1 MQEHT
6 VRAFDADLEGLRRSI
21 SEMGGIAEKMLGDA
35 TAALVAHDAGLAQ
48 SVIAADSRLDFLQ
61 RDAEERA
68 ILTIARRQPL
78 AVDLRE
84 IVAAFR
90 VAADLERIGD
100 LAKNISKRVLAV
112 SGGLHPQQIVTGLQ
126 HMSDMALAQLKDVL
140 DAYAQHDADAALDVW
155 KRDDAIDALHNSM
168 FRELLTYMM
177 EDPRNITFCTHLLFC
192 AKNIERVG
200 DHTTNIAET
209 IYYLVTG
216 QSLGGERPKGDRTS
230 MMGQDAEPGPLSR
243 ETTS

>member
-1 MQEHT
+1 VE
-6 VRAFDADLEGLRRSI
+6 
-21 SEMGGIAEKMLGDA
+21 
-35 TAALVAHDAGLAQ
+35 HDAELAQ
-48 SVIAADSRLDFLQ
+48 SVIAADGRLDLLQ
-61 RDAEERA
+61 RDVEERA
-68 ILTIARRQPL
+68 ILTIAQRQPL

-84 IVAAFR
+84 TVSAFR
-90 VAADLERIGD
+90 TAADLERVGD
-100 LAKNISKRVLAV
+100 LAKNIGKRVMAV
-112 SGGLHPQQIVTGLQ
+112 SGGFHPKQIVTGLQ

-140 DAYAQHDADAALDVW
+140 DAYAQQDVEAALDVW
-155 KRDDAIDALHNSM
+155 QRDDAIDALHTSM

-209 IYYLVTG
+209 VHYLVTG

-230 MMGQDAEPGPLSR
+230 MIGQDAEPDPSSR
-243 ETTS
+243 ELTS